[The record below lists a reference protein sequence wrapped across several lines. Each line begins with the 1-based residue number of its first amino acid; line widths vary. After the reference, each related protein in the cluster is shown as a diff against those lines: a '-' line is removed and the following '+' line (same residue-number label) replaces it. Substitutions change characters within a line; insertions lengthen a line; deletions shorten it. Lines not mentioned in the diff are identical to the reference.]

1 MWYTYNIQKYSGSTS
16 TVLQYKMYS
25 KNMCFLRS
33 LHTVLHSGC
42 INLHSHQQCNRVP
55 FSPHPLQHLLFVDFL
70 MMAILTGMRWYLIVI
85 LICISLIM
93 DLESVNTERSKTER
107 GKQILYI
114 NTYMWD
120 IEKCYRWTYLQGKSR
135 VLNVQSKHMDT
146 RGRAVNWEIGIDIY
160 TLPCVK

>member
-1 MWYTYNIQKYSGSTS
+1 MWYTYNIQNCTS
-16 TVLQYKMYS
+16 TILQYKTYS

-33 LHTVLHSGC
+33 LHTVLQSGC
-42 INLHSHQQCNRVP
+42 INLHSHQQGNRVP

-85 LICISLIM
+85 LICMSLIM

-135 VLNVQSKHMDT
+135 ALDVQSKHVDT